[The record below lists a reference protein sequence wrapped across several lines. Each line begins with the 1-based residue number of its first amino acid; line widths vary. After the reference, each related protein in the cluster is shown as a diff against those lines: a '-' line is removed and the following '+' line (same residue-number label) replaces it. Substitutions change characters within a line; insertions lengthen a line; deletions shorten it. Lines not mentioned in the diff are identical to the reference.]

1 MEQYYR
7 SVISGERAGA
17 WSAIL
22 RALFT
27 ILSGLYTVAVDL
39 RNFLFDLGLRKQHK
53 LPVPVISVGNITTGG
68 TGKTP
73 TVIMIV
79 KELQKLGRKPAVITR
94 GYGTPEGG
102 KSDEVMVIEHEC
114 PGVPIIVNPDR
125 VEGGRVAINM
135 HKADVLVMDDGFQ
148 HRRLA
153 RDLNIV
159 LIDAT
164 APMGIPGVVPR
175 GTWREPPGALKRA
188 NMIMLTRCE
197 QVRDELADLA
207 AGLLTQWV
215 SPRAI
220 FKQRTEVTGLFDQ
233 TGTQV
238 PLAAGG
244 RRVIV
249 FAGIGNPNGFLY
261 TVRSMGMEVSAAC
274 WFDDHH
280 EYDPKSD
287 FGRLLK
293 LTNDRPVEAW
303 VTTLKDFVKLRDAAL
318 PRPVWYVRI
327 ESRLRG
333 HELEL
338 LRARLREVVGRPMP
352 V

>member
-1 MEQYYR
+1 MRE
-7 SVISGERAGA
+7 IRADRQPDFTQIDLELTFPKQETIFRVVEGF
-17 WSAIL
+17 L
-22 RALFT
+22 RAAFATANITLPEGNFIQMTYDQAIRKYGIDKPDMRLPAMVDLSAEVTPELRESLKIDPTLPILGFT
-27 ILSGLYTVAVDL
+27 IPSVGELSGTARKALLAEVRTSFGETGLDLLDVARL
-39 RNFLFDLGLRKQHK
+39 RTAQAFAPLAEA
-53 LPVPVISVGNITTGG
+53 ITTAL
-68 TGKTP
+68 TNELAAFTNNPQITTNNSADLHIVVTP
-73 TVIMIV
+73 
-79 KELQKLGRKPAVITR
+79 KP
-94 GYGTPEGG
+94 GTPSMWNYDPQWIY
-102 KSDEVMVIEHEC
+102 K
-114 PGVPIIVNPDR
+114 R
-125 VEGGRVAINM
+125 VGQ
-135 HKADVLVMDDGFQ
+135 L
-148 HRRLA
+148 RL
-153 RDLNIV
+153 
-159 LIDAT
+159 
-164 APMGIPGVVPR
+164 
-175 GTWREPPGALKRA
+175 
-188 NMIMLTRCE
+188 
-197 QVRDELADLA
+197 DLA
-207 AGLLTQWV
+207 KKYAD
-215 SPRAI
+215 
-220 FKQRTEVTGLFDQ
+220 KHKLFDQ